1 MPRQTIKIEN
11 LLEILNREL
20 SNYDE
25 CIDCRF
31 QSIVPSID
39 LDESGC
45 NWSHAN
51 LRGHPAPTGPLMAL
65 SQPASAC
72 YPVATQV
79 VSKTKEIY
87 NIR

>member
-1 MPRQTIKIEN
+1 MPRQTIKIDN
-11 LLEILNREL
+11 LLEILNDEL

-31 QSIVPSID
+31 HSIIPRIAQD
-39 LDESGC
+39 NSGC

-51 LRGHPAPTGPLMAL
+51 LRGHLAPTGPLMAL

-72 YPVATQV
+72 YPIAARVI
-79 VSKTKEIY
+79 SKAREMY
-87 NIR
+87 NVR

>member
-1 MPRQTIKIEN
+1 MPRQTIKIDN
-11 LLEILNREL
+11 LLEILNAEL
-20 SNYDE
+20 SSYDE

-31 QSIVPSID
+31 HSIIPSVD
-39 LDESGC
+39 QDKSGC

-51 LRGHPAPTGPLMAL
+51 LRGHLAPIGPLMAL

-72 YPVATQV
+72 FPIAAGV
-79 VSKTKEIY
+79 VSKAKEMY